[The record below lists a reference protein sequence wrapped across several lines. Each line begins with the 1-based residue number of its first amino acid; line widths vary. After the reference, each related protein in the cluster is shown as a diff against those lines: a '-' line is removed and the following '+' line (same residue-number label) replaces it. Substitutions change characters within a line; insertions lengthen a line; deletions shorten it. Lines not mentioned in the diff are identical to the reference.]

1 VTKVLY
7 LHGFASG
14 PQSKKAVYFASQLSQ
29 AGIDCAVPDLNQPD
43 FFSMT
48 LSQQISTALSC
59 AQKLN
64 AKKLVLIGSSMGGLL
79 ATILAEQYL
88 DVSALI
94 LLAPGFGITSRWP
107 LFLGSAEALATWQ
120 KNGSRNFMHYAL
132 GREAPLSYEFV
143 RDLEKHPLAMS
154 RPEEIKLKNRALI
167 FHGIDDQTVPY
178 DNSAAVQSNNPGV
191 ELIKLEDN
199 HELVTSLPQIWQ
211 KSRQTIAPETVLKE
225 NLPL

>member
-14 PQSKKAVYFASQLSQ
+14 PSSKKAIFFSSQLKDI
-29 AGIDCAVPDLNQPD
+29 GIDCAVPDLNQPD

-48 LSQQISTALSC
+48 LTNQIACALKS
-59 AQKLN
+59 AKTLN
-64 AKKLVLIGSSMGGLL
+64 AKRLVLIGSSMGGLL

-107 LFLGSAEALATWQ
+107 IFLGRADALELWQ
-120 KNGSRNFMHYAL
+120 TQGSWNFMHYAL
-132 GREAPLSYEFV
+132 GKEAPLSYEFV

-154 RPEEIKLKNRALI
+154 KPQDIRLKNPALI
-167 FHGIDDQTVPY
+167 FHGVNDQTVPF
-178 DNSAAVQSNNPGV
+178 DNSATVQANNPAV
-191 ELIKLEDN
+191 ELIKLQDN
-199 HELVTSLPQIWQ
+199 HELVTTLPQIWQ
-211 KSRQTIAPETVLKE
+211 LSRQALAPETVPKE